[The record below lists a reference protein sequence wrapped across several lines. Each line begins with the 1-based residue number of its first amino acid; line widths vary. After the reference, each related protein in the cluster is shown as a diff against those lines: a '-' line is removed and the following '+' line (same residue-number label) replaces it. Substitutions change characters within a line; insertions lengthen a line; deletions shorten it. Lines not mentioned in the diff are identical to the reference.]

1 MNGSLA
7 RPTTASEQY
16 TYDADGMRVTRSTGG
31 ATWLYLG
38 SGSWEE
44 RLGANAAGPGGWD
57 VRRLYMLQ
65 GRAVAQQEDTPDSI
79 GYPSGRVFLH
89 GDHLGSVS
97 VVTDN
102 DRRVLSRQD
111 YTPWGEARAG
121 GLAQTTL
128 DFTGQRQDGTGLLY
142 YGARYYDPALG
153 RFLSP
158 DSVVPGMASGKGGMA
173 ATLGQDGGAALR
185 PLTVDFHETAFSAGL
200 AAEDAFTQAKGFRFQ
215 LSNREKQQGVGAL
228 WQWGPRN
235 PQALDRY
242 SYALNNPLR
251 YTDPTG
257 HDCFDAEEGGS
268 GLCGGGGGGGEGGG
282 EGGGGGG
289 YSGGGGG
296 GGGGDGAGEGESAGG
311 RYQGEISVSSKAG
324 IRSVLEQLELPE
336 LQRAK
341 VNRIIQKSGSAT
353 SYDLVLGADNTVIIR
368 YYRPGGNGYQVFEY
382 VVDENG
388 SRISVTQY
396 AFDRD
401 GNLVHVDVKKGDSG
415 GDDDA
420 P

>member
-257 HDCFDAEEGGS
+257 HDCFDAEEGGG

-296 GGGGDGAGEGESAGG
+296 GGG
-311 RYQGEISVSSKAG
+311 
-324 IRSVLEQLELPE
+324 
-336 LQRAK
+336 
-341 VNRIIQKSGSAT
+341 
-353 SYDLVLGADNTVIIR
+353 
-368 YYRPGGNGYQVFEY
+368 
-382 VVDENG
+382 
-388 SRISVTQY
+388 
-396 AFDRD
+396 
-401 GNLVHVDVKKGDSG
+401 DSG
-415 GDDDA
+415 EVSASRLTTYDDIYAA
-420 P
+420 PEFDPANFQPIVEYQDTIYNDPLYRQLQSVEPGEWVKVYDNGWLDGEKVSYHYFRSPSGRVFNVKLIEGWSDPPSAP